1 VPDGGGAGPVLAQVD
16 DRVFDYALSVEP
28 AQRWALVPA
37 ARGARAV
44 DLTTGEV
51 RGPFDVG
58 CGPGTDVAGIEPA
71 QDGALLVGQCD
82 TDGAAA
88 PVLWLAG
95 P

>member
-1 VPDGGGAGPVLAQVD
+1 MVPARQVD

-37 ARGARAV
+37 AEGARAV

-51 RGPFDVG
+51 RVPFGVD
-58 CGPGTDVAGIEPA
+58 CGPGTDVAGIRPMG
-71 QDGALLVGQCD
+71 DGALLVGQCD
-82 TDGAAA
+82 SFGAAT
-88 PVLWLAG
+88 PMLWVAG